1 VTLHL
6 PRNLSPG
13 FARRSVRSVDIRPL
27 QDTFL
32 ISAVT
37 MIIVI
42 RLQLWATNYPQ
53 LGGGKLH
60 IAHLLYGGLF
70 MLIAIGLLLSFL
82 GRSWRFPAA
91 VLGGIGFGFFIDELG
106 KFVTSDNDYFFKPT
120 AAMIYIFFVLLY
132 FSTRWM
138 QKRRGFSGRENLVN
152 AIDLL
157 AEATRRDFE
166 EREKAR
172 ALTLL
177 DRAGNGPLVQP
188 LRALVS
194 QTDAIPAP
202 PPGRLRRTGQRVTA
216 FYSRLV
222 ERRWFKRLLVWGFGL
237 WAALVFLTVLVLVTA
252 LGFKLVGGNGAAVRS
267 DDLDHLSIPN
277 LASLASSAVAAG
289 LVVVGIRR
297 LRRGDR
303 LGGYSMLDRA
313 MLIQIFI
320 TQVFIFVESSFG
332 AITGLLLSIA
342 LLGTIR
348 FMARQERES
357 EEAALPPAPTAGS
370 PAEARPEPVATPVGA
385 DAR

>member
-1 VTLHL
+1 VVTPHL

-60 IAHLLYGGLF
+60 IAHLLYGGVF

-91 VLGGIGFGFFIDELG
+91 VLGGVGFGFFIDELG

-138 QKRRGFSGRENLVN
+138 QRRRGFSGRENLVN

-166 EREKAR
+166 EHEKGR
-172 ALTLL
+172 ALALL
-177 DRAGNGPLVQP
+177 DRAGNGPLVGP

-194 QTDAIPAP
+194 QTDALPAP
-202 PPGRLRRTGQRVTA
+202 PPGRLRRTGKRLEA

-222 ERRWFKRLLVWGFGL
+222 DRRWFRRLLVWGFGL
-237 WAALVFLTVLVLVTA
+237 WAAAIFLTVLLLVTA
-252 LGFKLVGGNGAAVRS
+252 LGFKLAGGNAVRS

-277 LASLASSAVAAG
+277 LAALASSAVAAG
-289 LVVVGIRR
+289 LVALGITR
-297 LRRGDR
+297 LRRGDL
-303 LGGYSMLDRA
+303 LGGYTMLDRA

-348 FMARQERES
+348 FMAREERES
-357 EEAALPPAPTAGS
+357 EEAALPPARAAGPPAKA
-370 PAEARPEPVATPVGA
+370 PAERVVASSLSGSA
-385 DAR
+385 G